1 MTNVRGVV
9 GSTGRV
15 GIVHN
20 RGVREL
26 TDRAVVLGSCVVLVL
41 ASGMPTPTT
50 IVWFLVAVTCSGTC
64 AAWGRWPA
72 VGALPAAYLLAGCAD
87 RAAIVGVPLAV
98 YELVGAVSDRGRWV
112 WVGAAICV
120 APLALALRRGP
131 DTVVSVAAVLAAVA
145 ALLAVRSGQ
154 VDRAHSALH
163 AVRDDLQ
170 HRVTVLQ
177 ERQTRLEEAQDHETR
192 AAALAERTRIA
203 REIHDGVGHLLTRLL
218 FQVHAA
224 QVAHR
229 GAPEVEAELRQI
241 AQTADEALSA
251 MRAGVHALDDTGEDL
266 GVALNRLATGCG
278 INQTKVDCASAVSPP
293 APVTRCLVAVARE
306 ALTNA
311 ARHGKAR
318 TAWVTVADFPG
329 FWRLTVANDGTVPAW
344 AESPQRLHS
353 AQPGADGLGL
363 GTRSMTDRV
372 ESLGGT
378 LRILTRPRFTMLATI
393 PKETT

>member
-9 GSTGRV
+9 GSAGRV
-15 GIVHN
+15 AIVHN

-26 TDRAVVLGSCVVLVL
+26 TDRAVVLGACAVLVL

-72 VGALPAAYLLAGCAD
+72 AGALPAAYLLAGCVD

-98 YELVGAVSDRGRWV
+98 YELVGAVSDRGRRWV
-112 WVGAAICV
+112 WVGAATCV
-120 APLALALRRGP
+120 APLALALRGDP
-131 DTVVSVAAVLAAVA
+131 DTAVSVAVVLAAVA

-163 AVRDDLQ
+163 GVRDDLQ

-177 ERQTRLEEAQDHETR
+177 ETQTRLEEAQDYETR

-229 GAPEVEAELRQI
+229 GGPELVADLKRIE
-241 AQTADEALSA
+241 QTADEALSA
-251 MRAGVHALDDTGEDL
+251 MRAGVHALDEKGEDL
-266 GVALNRLATGCG
+266 AVALNRLAAGCG
-278 INQTKVDCASAVSPP
+278 INQARVDCASAVSPP

-311 ARHGKAR
+311 ARHGRAK

-329 FWRLTVANDGTVPAW
+329 FWRLTVANDGAVPAW
-344 AESPQRLHS
+344 AESPQLLRS
-353 AQPGADGLGL
+353 PQPGADGLGL

-372 ESLGGT
+372 ESLG
-378 LRILTRPRFTMLATI
+378 
-393 PKETT
+393 EHSVS

>member
-1 MTNVRGVV
+1 M
-9 GSTGRV
+9 
-15 GIVHN
+15 
-20 RGVREL
+20 REL
-26 TDRAVVLGSCVVLVL
+26 TDRTVVLAACVPLVLVF
-41 ASGMPTPTT
+41 GMPTPTT

-87 RAAIVGVPLAV
+87 SAAAVGVPLAV
-98 YELVGAVSDRGRWV
+98 YELVGAVSDRGRWA
-112 WVGAAICV
+112 WGGAVICV
-120 APLALALRRGP
+120 APLVLALRRDSGA
-131 DTVVSVAAVLAAVA
+131 VVSVAAALAAVA
-145 ALLAVRSGQ
+145 ALLAVRTGQ
-154 VDRAHSALH
+154 VDRARSALH

-170 HRVTVLQ
+170 HRVTALQ
-177 ERQTRLEEAQDHETR
+177 ETQAQLEQAQEYETR
-192 AAALAERTRIA
+192 AAALSERTRIA

-224 QVAHR
+224 QAAHR
-229 GAPEVEAELRQI
+229 DDSAAVAELRQI

-266 GVALNRLATGCG
+266 AVALNRLAVGCG
-278 INQTKVDCASAVSPP
+278 VAQVRVDCAPDASPP
-293 APVTRCLVAVARE
+293 ALVTRCLVAVTRE

-311 ARHGKAR
+311 ARHGEAR

-329 FWRLTVANDGTVPAW
+329 FWRLTIANDGSVPAW
-344 AESPQRLHS
+344 AESPQPLLS
-353 AQPGADGLGL
+353 ARPDADGMGL

-378 LRILTRPRFTMLATI
+378 LRILTSPRFTVLATI